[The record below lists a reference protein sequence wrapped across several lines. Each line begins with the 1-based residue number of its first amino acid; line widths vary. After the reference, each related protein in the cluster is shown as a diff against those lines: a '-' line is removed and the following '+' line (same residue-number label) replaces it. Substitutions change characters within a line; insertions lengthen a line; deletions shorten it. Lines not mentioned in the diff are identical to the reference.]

1 MNMNFVKI
9 TQPVTRFVKKNSSEI
24 LLGLGITGFIT
35 AGVMMIPATLKTKSC
50 IDEKED
56 ELDRELTKMEIVKEA
71 APHFVPPIGIAV
83 ASTAC
88 LIGSHSVDMR
98 RNAALATA
106 YSVTKT
112 SLEEWQNR
120 TEEVVGPEKTEEI
133 RGKVDESNLHKNPVC
148 DENVILTSGGNYL
161 CFDTYTG
168 RYFRSDRNAIKHAE
182 NIINRVMIDEM
193 SVSLNT
199 FYAELGLP
207 AVRMGDELGWSME
220 DQRYVEA
227 HISSMVADNG
237 EPCLV
242 ISFPI
247 VPKQFGY

>member
-1 MNMNFVKI
+1 MNLNIAKI
-9 TQPVTRFVKKNSSEI
+9 TRPVTQFIRKNSSEI
-24 LLGLGITGFIT
+24 LMGLGITGFIT
-35 AGVMMIPATLKTKSC
+35 AGVMVVPATLKTKAC
-50 IDEKED
+50 VDEKED

-71 APHFVPPIGIAV
+71 APHFIPPIGVAV
-83 ASTAC
+83 VSTAC

-106 YSVTKT
+106 YSVTKS
-112 SLEEWQNR
+112 SLEEWQNK
-120 TEEVVGPEKTEEI
+120 TEEVVGPEKVAEI
-133 RGKVDESNLHKNPVC
+133 RDKIDDDKLQRNPVC
-148 DENVILTSGGNYL
+148 DDNVILTNGGNHL

-168 RYFRSDRNAIKHAE
+168 IYFRSNQVAIKRAE

-199 FYAELGLP
+199 FYEELGLP
-207 AVRMGDELGWSME
+207 PVRMGDDLGWSMD

-227 HISSMVADNG
+227 HVSSKVADNG

-242 ISFPI
+242 VSFPI

>member
-1 MNMNFVKI
+1 MNFLKV
-9 TQPVTRFVKKNSSEI
+9 TEPVTKFIKKNSSEI

-35 AGVMMIPATLKTKSC
+35 AGIMTVPATLKAK
-50 IDEKED
+50 DHVDQKED
-56 ELDRELTKMEIVKEA
+56 ELDRELTKKEIIKVS
-71 APHFVPPIGIAV
+71 VPYYIPPVGIAI

-88 LIGSHSVDMR
+88 VIGSHSIDMR

-106 YSVTKT
+106 YSITKT
-112 SLEEWQNR
+112 SLEEWQNK
-120 TEEVVGPEKTEEI
+120 TEEIVGPEKTEEI
-133 RGKVDESNLHKNPVC
+133 REKIDEDTLSKNPVG
-148 DENVILTSGGNYL
+148 DDVILTNGGNHL

-168 RYFRSDRNAIKHAE
+168 RYFRSDANAIKHAE

-199 FYAELGLP
+199 FYEELGLP
-207 AVRMGDELGWSME
+207 PVRMGDDLGWSME

-227 HISSMVADNG
+227 HISSKVSDKG

-247 VPKQFGY
+247 VPKQFSY